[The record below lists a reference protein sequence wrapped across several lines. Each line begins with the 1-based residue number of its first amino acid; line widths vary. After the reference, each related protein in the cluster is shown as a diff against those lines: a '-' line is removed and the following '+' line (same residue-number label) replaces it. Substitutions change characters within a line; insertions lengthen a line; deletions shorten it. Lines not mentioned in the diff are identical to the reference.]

1 MNASRGDGFTL
12 LDLLVVLVVLGLII
26 AGLAQGVHFG
36 LTAWNIG
43 YHTTDAHADFDA
55 VDRTLRRLIE
65 NMDPGNDTDP
75 APFTASQEGFALI
88 AALPDPA
95 AFGSAQRVEATLA
108 VARDH
113 RLVLRWRPYLH
124 VSRLR
129 PAQPATET
137 ELLRNVQRID
147 VTFWR
152 AGGGWTQVWRSPD
165 LPALVRIHLIL
176 RPGDPRHWPDI
187 VAAPVLDRP

>member
-1 MNASRGDGFTL
+1 M
-12 LDLLVVLVVLGLII
+12 I
-26 AGLAQGVHFG
+26 AGLAQGIHFG
-36 LTAWNIG
+36 ITAWNIG
-43 YHTTDAHADFDA
+43 YRATDAHSDFDA

-75 APFTASQEGFALI
+75 APFAASPEGLALRT
-88 AALPDPA
+88 ALPDPA
-95 AFGSAQRVEATLA
+95 APGSAQRVEATLA

-124 VSRLR
+124 VNRLR
-129 PAQPATET
+129 PARPATET
-137 ELLRNVQRID
+137 ELLRNVQRMD

-152 AGGGWTQVWRSPD
+152 AGGGWTRVWRSPD
-165 LPALVRIHLIL
+165 LPAVVRIHLTL
-176 RPGDPRHWPDI
+176 RAGDPRHWPDI